1 MVYSIVRVTSD
12 RTHTFAAS
20 VTQPGALTIS
30 QVPLDRV
37 PWAEL
42 DRLPDRLVTQTRAW
56 LDFLRAS
63 QRAEPVIGALHFGDG
78 NPVGYFTGLVTRR
91 FGVRMLGSPLPG
103 WTTAYQGFNLIEP
116 IARADAVTALTRFA
130 FGPLRCH
137 HLELRDRFLTTPPA
151 DPRLHRE
158 EFVTYDIDLTPAE
171 EEIFASFSSAC
182 RRAIRKA
189 EKVGVQVEEASPA
202 GFAAEYFAQ
211 LEEVFAKQGL
221 RPTYDVQR
229 VEQLIR
235 HLAPTG
241 ALLLLRARDA
251 DGSPIA
257 TGLFPGHATTAF
269 FWGGASRQS
278 GQQNRPNEAIMW
290 HAIRAWK
297 ARGATTLDLGGGGDY
312 KRKYAGT
319 DVAVPH
325 LARSRVEVLWRG
337 REWMRRRNDPDNPGG
352 RFRAHS

>member
-1 MVYSIVRVTSD
+1 M
-12 RTHTFAAS
+12 THPES
-20 VTQPGALTIS
+20 LTIS
-30 QVPLDRV
+30 RIPLDRV
-37 PWAEL
+37 PWADL

-56 LDFLRAS
+56 LDFVQES
-63 QRAEPVIGALHFGDG
+63 QGAEPVVGALHDGDG
-78 NPVGYFTGLVTRR
+78 EHVGYFTGALTRR
-91 FGVRMLGSPLPG
+91 LGVRMLGSPLPG
-103 WTTAYQGFNLIEP
+103 WATAYQGFNLVRP
-116 IARADAVTALTRFA
+116 VSRADALTALIDFA

-137 HLELRDRFLTTPPA
+137 HLEFRDRFLVAPPA
-151 DPRLHRE
+151 VARLHAE
-158 EFVTYDIDLTPAE
+158 EFVTYDIDLSRPE
-171 EEIFASFSSAC
+171 QEIFDSFASAC

-189 EKVGVQVEEASPA
+189 EKVGVQIEEASPE

-221 RPTYDVQR
+221 RPTYDLRR

-251 DGSPIA
+251 DGAPIA

-269 FWGGASRQS
+269 FWGGASTQS

-290 HAIRAWK
+290 HAIRTWK

-312 KRKYAGT
+312 KKKYAGI
-319 DVAVPH
+319 DVVVPH
-325 LARSRVEVLWRG
+325 LARSRVELLWRG

-352 RFRAHS
+352 RFRSRT